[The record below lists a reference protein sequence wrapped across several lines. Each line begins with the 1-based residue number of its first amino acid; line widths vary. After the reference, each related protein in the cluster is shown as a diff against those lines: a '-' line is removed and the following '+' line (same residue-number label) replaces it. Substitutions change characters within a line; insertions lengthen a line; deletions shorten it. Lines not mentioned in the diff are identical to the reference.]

1 MRNSSSP
8 IDKNSPYG
16 LSNLGNDQ
24 NKSKEEIKAME
35 GSKIIK
41 NIYLN

>member
-1 MRNSSSP
+1 MRKSSSP

-24 NKSKEEIKAME
+24 NKSKEEIKAMD

-41 NIYLN
+41 NLNLN